1 MRITDWTVNG
11 DRLII
16 ELSTYGDVVDVS
28 KLKLEHLCVVKS
40 CVTLELEIYAVGPG
54 VRVRE
59 RCMCVCVWG
68 GGNEDFVLTSG
79 VCPWTKVLV
88 SWPTDQSDNPAQIP
102 LRHTHTCQNIQ
113 QCGTPNKQKVSWQ
126 FEPSK
131 IYCSREDVASAR
143 EVKSVTAL

>member
-1 MRITDWTVNG
+1 MRRTDWTVNG

-59 RCMCVCVWG
+59 RCVCVCVCVG
-68 GGNEDFVLTSG
+68 GGAKILSSQAVCVLGPKCWSLG
-79 VCPWTKVLV
+79 LQV
-88 SWPTDQSDNPAQIP
+88 SRTILRRYPCVTRIHAKIFSNAELPINKRFHGSLNRAKSTAHVKMSHVQERSNP
-102 LRHTHTCQNIQ
+102 
-113 QCGTPNKQKVSWQ
+113 
-126 FEPSK
+126 
-131 IYCSREDVASAR
+131 
-143 EVKSVTAL
+143 